1 MSSIGTELKINVSIE
16 PIDGTHMSDY
26 DFICRFYIYTNR
38 YVDVKKSEMIK
49 LDNDNYVALV
59 DSTAIGVGQIKM
71 QVTAFIPDADFADDG
86 VRTEIETVNTG
97 IKVSC

>member
-49 LDNDNYVALV
+49 LDDDNYVACI
-59 DSTAIGVGQIKM
+59 DSAKIGVGQIKM
-71 QVTAFIPDADFADDG
+71 QVTAFIPDADFTDG
-86 VRTEIETVNTG
+86 MRTEVVDVFTG
-97 IKVSC
+97 VCISK